1 MRNHLAFFLLSG
13 AFAAGLVLSGCSG
26 DDDQNDPRGLSTGG
40 TSAGTASTNTAGT
53 ISFGGDGGTAG
64 GGAGGTGPT
73 TGGSSSAGQN
83 NGGNAQNDL
92 PAGGNSAS
100 GGTTGGS
107 DSGPSCTPASTA
119 GLTLTGSCATDGQ
132 CSDQYDSTFGAAT
145 LEQIC
150 TSQAGEWSTSPC
162 PSTGWA
168 KKCTQEIFGGVYVIY
183 MTESGVCG
191 VGCEEAL

>member
-100 GGTTGGS
+100 GGS